1 MVITKKGWEVEVD
14 IGNHRF
20 ANLFQT
26 FMLIA
31 AMTVLFIVAG
41 YLIGGSTGL
50 IIALVA
56 SVVSNLMAWYSSGT
70 MAIRAT
76 QAQPVSRD
84 QAPELYAIVDDL
96 AERADI
102 PKPEVYIIPS
112 EVPNAFATGRNP
124 HDGKVAVTEG
134 IMRLLNRDE
143 LAGVLAHEFAHV
155 KYYDILTSSI
165 AGALAGAVAYLA
177 NMARFS
183 MYTSQYSSARRS
195 RGMNIGALLAIFLAP
210 VAAMIIRFAVSRSR
224 EFGADE
230 GGALL
235 LGNPVPLA
243 NALQKLENM
252 AQQQPDPLLSNP
264 AISHLFI
271 VTPALGSLSNLF
283 RTHPPTEERVARL
296 MQMAREMNSPSA
308 VRS

>member
-1 MVITKKGWEVEVD
+1 MNVG
-14 IGNHRF
+14 GHRF

-26 FMLIA
+26 LLLIG
-31 AMTVLFIVAG
+31 AMTVLFFVAG
-41 YLIGGSTGL
+41 YLIGGRTGL
-50 IIALVA
+50 LVALVA
-56 SVVSNLMAWYSSGT
+56 SVVSNLMAWYSSGS

-84 QAPELYAIVDDL
+84 QAPELHAIVEDL
-96 AERADI
+96 AQRADI
-102 PKPEVYIIPS
+102 PKPEVFIIPT

-124 HDGKVAVTEG
+124 NDGKVAVTEG

-143 LAGVLAHEFAHV
+143 LAGVLAHELAHV

-165 AGALAGAVAYLA
+165 AGALAGAVTYLA

-183 MYTSQYSSARRS
+183 MYTSRYSSARRNQ
-195 RGMNIGALLAIFLAP
+195 GMNIGALFAIFLAP

-230 GGALL
+230 GGAML
-235 LGNPVPLA
+235 LGDPVPLA
-243 NALQKLENM
+243 NALQKLEGM

-264 AISHLFI
+264 SISHLFI

-283 RTHPPTEERVARL
+283 RTHPSTEERVARL